1 MRVAFVGAVESSLIA
16 LRTLVASDATPVLV
30 VTIPPEAAARHSDYQ
45 NLADPAAA
53 AGAAVH
59 FTRNIND
66 PATLEALKAARP
78 DVTVVVGWSQLC
90 RDEFRAIAPLG
101 ALGYH
106 PAPLP
111 RFRGR
116 AVIPW
121 TIITGEAE
129 SGSTIFRLAEG
140 VDSGTILA
148 QERFPVAPDE
158 TARSLYDKHMQA
170 LRLILPLALAR
181 AAAGEAGDPQDEEA
195 ATYCAKRTPADG
207 LIDWH
212 QPADAVLRLIRGV
225 GDPYPGAFTFD
236 GEEKITIDSA
246 RLSAG
251 RGRFIGMPGQ
261 VQTCTNTGA
270 TVLCGDGAAIEIQ
283 AWRNGGGWRPKTH
296 ARFNGR
302 CA

>member
-16 LRTLVASDATPVLV
+16 LRTLAASDATPVLV
-30 VTIPPEAAARHSDYQ
+30 LTLPPEAAARHSDYRD
-45 NLADPAAA
+45 LVGPAAA
-53 AGAAVH
+53 MGAAVH

-66 PATLEALKAARP
+66 PATLEALRAARP
-78 DVTVVVGWSQLC
+78 DITVVVGWSQLC

-101 ALGYH
+101 SLGYH

-121 TIITGEAE
+121 TIITGESE
-129 SGSTIFRLAEG
+129 SGSTIFRLADG
-140 VDSGTILA
+140 VDSGCILA
-148 QERFPVAPDE
+148 QERFPVAPGE
-158 TARSLYDKHMQA
+158 TARSLYDRHMQA
-170 LRLILPLALAR
+170 LRRILPPALAR
-181 AAAGEAGDPQDEEA
+181 AAAGDAGDPQDEEA

-207 LIDWH
+207 LIDWQ

-225 GDPYPGAFTFD
+225 GAPYPGAFTFD
-236 GEEKITIDSA
+236 GEHKVTIDSA

-251 RGRFIGMPGQ
+251 HGRYIGVPGQ
-261 VQTCTNTGA
+261 VQTCTDTGV

-283 AWRNGGGWRPKTH
+283 AWRNGGGWRPRTH
-296 ARFNGR
+296 ARFNGSSV
-302 CA
+302 